1 MLLQYKTI
9 DYRNLNTY
17 ELEYQVHGVV
27 NGTKLR
33 QTVVEIL
40 QIEVGVHG
48 CSNTNRNENYYFL
61 SSRGV
66 GSFDEGNKSQLV
78 RGSTDLVLGLFL
90 S

>member
-1 MLLQYKTI
+1 MYAYK
-9 DYRNLNTY
+9 
-17 ELEYQVHGVV
+17 LEYRVHGVV

-33 QTVVEIL
+33 SMVIEIL
-40 QIEVGVHG
+40 QLEVGVHG
-48 CSNTNRNENYYFL
+48 CSINTNRNEIYYML

-66 GSFDEGNKSQLV
+66 GRFDEGNKSQLV